1 MQGML
6 EVGMLEAGM
15 LGGNARAGNA
25 GGANARAGNARVG
38 NARNV
43 YMLGNMLALN
53 AIFVLVKIPRYV
65 IPHNHLH
72 NDVHSYICVL
82 IAMFDC

>member
-25 GGANARAGNARVG
+25 GAANARAGNARVG

-43 YMLGNMLALN
+43 YMLGNAN
-53 AIFVLVKIPRYV
+53 TEC
-65 IPHNHLH
+65 
-72 NDVHSYICVL
+72 YIRIGQNPPVCYST
-82 IAMFDC
+82 